1 MVALSNLCRCLE
13 INVCD
18 AAEER
23 LFERDLSRELVLAG
37 FVSVGDIEISELVK
51 PFI

>member
-18 AAEER
+18 AAEKR

>member
-1 MVALSNLCRCLE
+1 MVALSNLCRCPE

-23 LFERDLSRELVLAG
+23 LFERDPSGELVLTG